1 MVAPVVAAEAAPTLT
16 SILGPSVVGAG
27 AGLLGGLFQNK
38 ANKVASAKQM
48 EFQERMSST
57 AYQRGM
63 ADMKA
68 AGLNPILAYSKGGA
82 TTPGGS
88 TYQAQNIG
96 QAATQGA
103 QTASNASNIAAQ
115 AEINRNNAKMSE
127 LDANAFAKSGF
138 GPQYAQSS
146 SINQTLGQQLK
157 KLIGQASSNTS
168 SYTQNTK
175 DVLNKLLKT
184 EEEVKARKGN
194 NKDLRILI
202 PRPNH
207 WSNK

>member
-1 MVAPVVAAEAAPTLT
+1 MTWAAA
-16 SILGPSVVGAG
+16 IGAG
-27 AGLLGGLFQNK
+27 SNLLGADLQNK
-38 ANKVASAKQM
+38 ANKAAASRQM

-82 TTPGGS
+82 STPGGS

-168 SYTQNTK
+168 SFTKNTK
-175 DVLNKLLKT
+175 DV
-184 EEEVKARKGN
+184 VKK
-194 NKDLRILI
+194 
-202 PRPNH
+202 
-207 WSNK
+207 

>member
-1 MVAPVVAAEAAPTLT
+1 MSWAAA
-16 SILGPSVVGAG
+16 IGAG
-27 AGLLGGLFQNK
+27 SDLLGAHLQNK
-38 ANKVASAKQM
+38 ANKKAAARQM

-57 AYQRGM
+57 AYQRSM

-68 AGLNPILAYSKGGA
+68 AGLNPILAYSQGGA
-82 TTPGGS
+82 STPGGS

-96 QAATQGA
+96 AAATAGA
-103 QTASNASNIAAQ
+103 QKATNASNIAAQ

-146 SINQTLGQQLK
+146 SINQTIGQQLK
-157 KLIGQASSNTS
+157 KIIGQASSNTS
-168 SYTQNTK
+168 SYAKNTK

-194 NKDLRILI
+194 NKDLRIRI
-202 PRPNH
+202 PRPDH
-207 WSNK
+207 WFNK

>member
-1 MVAPVVAAEAAPTLT
+1 MTWAAA
-16 SILGPSVVGAG
+16 IGAG
-27 AGLLGGLFQNK
+27 SNLLGADLQNK
-38 ANKVASAKQM
+38 ANKAAASRQM

-82 TTPGGS
+82 STPGGS

-168 SYTQNTK
+168 SFTKNTK
-175 DVLNKLLKT
+175 DVVKKLLDT
-184 EEEVKARKGN
+184 EEEVKARKP
-194 NKDLRILI
+194 LRIKI
-202 PRPNH
+202 TNH
-207 WSNK
+207 PKNMEYKNGKLVPK